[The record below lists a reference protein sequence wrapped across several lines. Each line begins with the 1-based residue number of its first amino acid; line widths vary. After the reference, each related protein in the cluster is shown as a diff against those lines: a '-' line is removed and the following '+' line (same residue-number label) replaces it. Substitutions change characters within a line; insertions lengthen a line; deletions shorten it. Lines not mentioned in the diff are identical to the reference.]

1 MAIGSTASGSPI
13 DIVCTIKVFDM
24 EHSAHLMTG
33 RDGTSFLLEGL
44 LSDEF
49 HSFTIMGGILKQQYP
64 VPVIVS
70 TRDTIIMGHRRPSWD
85 SLLSVVDLC
94 SGFGGLAQGA
104 VASGFTVQV
113 AVDQNQ
119 KMLDLYSKV
128 GETHLICGDVG
139 DRKVLSEIWRHS
151 SGAATFTSGFSCQ
164 PFSRLGD
171 CKSHED
177 DRSSSLTKT
186 LQTAYYLQA
195 QLIILEC
202 VAPASQDGFVRNEL
216 SHFMKCT
223 GFHCTQTELK
233 LDHVWP
239 CRRHRSWWILSSPDI
254 GPVELKAWPIL
265 QNIQEVQQVI
275 PEIRLWAS
283 NDEHQLALDEIE
295 LDAFGVNDEKHIK
308 YMLNGK
314 GKAPCALHAWGSQ
327 TRACPCGCRKSG
339 FSHERLASKG
349 LHGCLT
355 RSAQFPDGSSV
366 IRHLHPNEVMGLNTF
381 DPVIDFG
388 TDVRLTLSAVGQIA
402 CPLQAGWIF
411 GTILERLD
419 AMRHIPS
426 FDPNTQIQAY
436 RSWPLMRCRQVWP
449 TELCL
454 IHDQKLCEMMMF
466 WNDFQHLSLLELVY
480 PLRWEGK
487 IDGTVSIASILD
499 YLIRTHTGVKPTV
512 LEIDGQ
518 SDEDEVPVFDQPA
531 IVDDPDTVGCIC
543 ADSCTVVFK
552 GSADPPIRFQP
563 KCGSTVAHFLQA
575 QFRLTEHVEIDTIS
589 LNGRFINR
597 DHVLEVGQLIII
609 QVTEKVPPIQET
621 IDVSP
626 TAIWSQPV
634 CELPCA
640 SAPKKVS
647 KFDVGECLT
656 PTMVLPDDQTWLDAS
671 ALQGL
676 TGDQFL
682 KLQVP
687 CVLNAQ
693 QLWSL
698 RHQFLRTSDR
708 IAILDSQ
715 LQFWADDE
723 IRFHLNATVQTC

>member
-1 MAIGSTASGSPI
+1 MFPRFLAMSLNYPMAIGSTASGSPI
-13 DIVCTIKVFDM
+13 DIVCTIKVFDI

-177 DRSSSLTKT
+177 GRSSSLTKT

-436 RSWPLMRCRQVWP
+436 RSWLLMRCRQVWP

-480 PLRWEGK
+480 PLRWEG
-487 IDGTVSIASILD
+487 
-499 YLIRTHTGVKPTV
+499 
-512 LEIDGQ
+512 
-518 SDEDEVPVFDQPA
+518 
-531 IVDDPDTVGCIC
+531 
-543 ADSCTVVFK
+543 
-552 GSADPPIRFQP
+552 
-563 KCGSTVAHFLQA
+563 
-575 QFRLTEHVEIDTIS
+575 
-589 LNGRFINR
+589 NN
-597 DHVLEVGQLIII
+597 
-609 QVTEKVPPIQET
+609 
-621 IDVSP
+621 
-626 TAIWSQPV
+626 
-634 CELPCA
+634 
-640 SAPKKVS
+640 
-647 KFDVGECLT
+647 
-656 PTMVLPDDQTWLDAS
+656 
-671 ALQGL
+671 
-676 TGDQFL
+676 
-682 KLQVP
+682 
-687 CVLNAQ
+687 
-693 QLWSL
+693 
-698 RHQFLRTSDR
+698 
-708 IAILDSQ
+708 
-715 LQFWADDE
+715 
-723 IRFHLNATVQTC
+723 